1 MWGNSQP
8 ENASRSTKTECNV
21 KKRARF
27 QKGRRSVRLRQG
39 LVKQARGL
47 PFLKPFI
54 RVAAWASLILCALF
68 PIAGRA
74 QTTSVTEGQSRPEI
88 RNQDNRE
95 PPCKIIYLGIVG
107 GLETPNNPRSGV
119 VQIRDILH
127 GQDYPDV
134 CAQSFSPYVW
144 VSGLQWVLQHFP
156 QHVGRLTKEE
166 LEGAPK
172 LIIVG
177 HSLGGWA
184 ALSVAR
190 NLKRSNIPVE
200 LTIQIDSVGVTDH
213 TVPKNV
219 KAAAIFHARD
229 ALMFLTTK
237 KILLEDPS
245 QTRLVEN
252 ILVRGAGHESVTRD
266 LRIRELVL
274 GTVEMLRGNTAQE
287 NHNVM
292 KSVL

>member
-1 MWGNSQP
+1 L
-8 ENASRSTKTECNV
+8 A
-21 KKRARF
+21 
-27 QKGRRSVRLRQG
+27 QG
-39 LVKQARGL
+39 LVKQPRGL
-47 PFLKPFI
+47 PFLKPLI
-54 RVAAWASLILCALF
+54 RIVAWASPILCALF
-68 PIAGRA
+68 PVAGRA
-74 QTTSVTEGQSRPEI
+74 QTSSVNERRSRSEI

-95 PPCKIIYLGIVG
+95 PQCKIIYLGIVG

-127 GQDYPDV
+127 GRDYPDV

-144 VSGLQWVLQHFP
+144 DSGLQWVLQHFP
-156 QHVGRLTKEE
+156 QHAGGVTKEE
-166 LEGAPK
+166 LEVAPK
-172 LIIVG
+172 VIIVG

-274 GTVEMLRGNTAQE
+274 GTVESLRAGVIQQ
-287 NHNVM
+287 NHDAIQ
-292 KSVL
+292 SVL